1 MLVCLYGEM
10 RDALW
15 PERGLSG
22 SMALA
27 RLLWLSVA
35 CGLRARAQRAA
46 GEVLRSIAA
55 VTSENIG
62 IGFVHPVV
70 ARLAAR
76 RGNPRQTASP
86 RASAAAL
93 RIAEMLVL

>member
-1 MLVCLYGEM
+1 MCVPSVKNGMLICLYGEM

-22 SMALA
+22 SLA
-27 RLLWLSVA
+27 GS
-35 CGLRARAQRAA
+35 
-46 GEVLRSIAA
+46 
-55 VTSENIG
+55 
-62 IGFVHPVV
+62 
-70 ARLAAR
+70 LAAMPSR
-76 RGNPRQTASP
+76 RAGSCKERLGAATDDTPQTASP